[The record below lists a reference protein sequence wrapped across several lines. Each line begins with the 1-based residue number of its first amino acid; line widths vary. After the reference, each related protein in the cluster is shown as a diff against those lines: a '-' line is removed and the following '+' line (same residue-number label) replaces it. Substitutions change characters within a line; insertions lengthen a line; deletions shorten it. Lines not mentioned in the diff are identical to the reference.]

1 MNLNRAFTLIE
12 LLVVIAIIAIL
23 AALLLPSLSA
33 ARNKARQ
40 TTCLNNIKQISL
52 GVRMYADDHDD
63 VLTLVSTNHTPNVWM
78 DYKNWMKSYV
88 GLKGDSSP
96 RDMLFA
102 CPADAFYYREGSAD
116 SIVFQSLHSQSN
128 YNYSSYAFNAG
139 NIRSDYPYTNNFPG
153 IAGKQLTS
161 VAHPARTI
169 LIAEG
174 PAMTPYSWHQPKKLP
189 SGKYG
194 VNDAKDVVSF
204 VDGHVNYIKIYWDAN
219 ATITPPHFEA
229 WHYNPP
235 AGYDYQ
241 WSGD

>member
-1 MNLNRAFTLIE
+1 MSLNLNRAFTLIE

-40 TTCLNNIKQISL
+40 ATCLNNLKQINL
-52 GVRMYADDHDD
+52 GVHMYADDHGD
-63 VLTLVSTNHTPNVWM
+63 VLTLVSTNHTPNIWM

-96 RDMLFA
+96 KDTLFA

-139 NIRSDYPYTNNFPG
+139 NIRSDYPYTNKHPG
-153 IAGKQLTS
+153 IAGKKLTS
-161 VAHPARTI
+161 VAHPSRTI
-169 LIAEG
+169 LIAEA
-174 PAMTPYSWHQPKKLP
+174 PALTPYSWHQPKKLP
-189 SGKYG
+189 SGKFG
-194 VNDAKDVVSF
+194 VNDARNVVSF
-204 VDGHVNYIKIYWDAN
+204 VDGHV
-219 ATITPPHFEA
+219 
-229 WHYNPP
+229 
-235 AGYDYQ
+235 
-241 WSGD
+241 

>member
-12 LLVVIAIIAIL
+12 LLVVIAISAIL

-139 NIRSDYPYTNNFPG
+139 NIRSDFPQTNNAPG
-153 IAGKQLTS
+153 IAGKKLTS
-161 VAHPARTI
+161 IANPTRTI
-169 LIAEG
+169 LIAEW
-174 PAMTPYSWHQPKKLP
+174 PALTPYSWHQPKKLP
-189 SGKYG
+189 SGKFG

-219 ATITPPHFEA
+219 ATTTA
-229 WHYNPP
+229 TRLSTQ
-235 AGYDYQ
+235 AVLKRLA
-241 WSGD
+241 